1 MATTEEGAPLTSGG
15 SQSKLSTALFL
26 VLVAALL
33 VRVVTAAMDR
43 QKESASASPE
53 KAAPPLVRW
62 VAAGEAES
70 VSRKTGKPILYDFT
84 AEWCPPCRRLD
95 KEGWGDA
102 AIASYLN
109 ESFVPVR
116 VLDRER
122 EEGKNPERV
131 AELQRRY
138 SIEAFPALIVAAP
151 DGKAVG
157 REEGWGGKDNLRAF
171 LEESMKKAAAPGA
184 GSAIP

>member
-26 VLVAALL
+26 LLAAALL
-33 VRVVTAAMDR
+33 LRVVTAALDR

-116 VLDRER
+116 VVDRER
-122 EEGKNPERV
+122 EEGKNPKLV
-131 AELQRRY
+131 VELQRRY
-138 SIEAFPALIVAAP
+138 GIEAFPALIVAGP
-151 DGKAVG
+151 DGRSAG

-171 LEESMKKAAAPGA
+171 LEKSRKKAAAPASGA
-184 GSAIP
+184 AIP